1 MSRLEIFS
9 CALCPLCLFVFACIS
24 CFACLL
30 LLTFICSLACTA
42 LPCLG
47 LRLPLHP
54 FVCVPAFSYG
64 GWLDLRMLVFIP
76 PPLSPFILSPFSPLL
91 VLCLLLF
98 SFALQLCWVSW
109 WRPSFWSFLSPAL
122 VIYWSPRLLVFL
134 VRVLVVC
141 WWAGM
146 EALMHLPACSS
157 PPKTYLPTCI
167 LCDSM
172 PMDCPEYSSRV

>member
-64 GWLDLRMLVFIP
+64 GWLDLRRLVFIP

-91 VLCLLLF
+91 VLCLLLVFLCFTALLGELVASKLLVIFVPRFGYLLVSPVACLF
-98 SFALQLCWVSW
+98 STCFGCVLVGWDGGSHAFACL
-109 WRPSFWSFLSPAL
+109 FLSSENL
-122 VIYWSPRLLVFL
+122 SP
-134 VRVLVVC
+134 
-141 WWAGM
+141 
-146 EALMHLPACSS
+146 HLHS
-157 PPKTYLPTCI
+157 
-167 LCDSM
+167 
-172 PMDCPEYSSRV
+172 V